1 MAIVTGSNVCEITSV
16 PGEVIQKSLD
26 GYAPPLG
33 RPVPYIRD
41 LSRAERDFGFSATP
55 VEEWMQTTVDRYREH
70 YMGHDS
76 QGHSARNQE
85 ELVPGQ
91 ASSSRSLKLKPAGD
105 IGALTE
111 T

>member
-85 ELVPGQ
+85 VARAKSWCQ
-91 ASSSRSLKLKPAGD
+91 ARPVHRGVLNLNPQE
-105 IGALTE
+105 I
-111 T
+111 